1 MPHFVHGM
9 QATQTEHALTK
20 DKMKEVM
27 AKLKKLKSF
36 RKYQVK
42 FGTKTK
48 YTCIL
53 IRGCMVNV
61 SYRVVR
67 RLWVR

>member
-27 AKLKKLKSF
+27 AKLKKLRSF

-42 FGTKTK
+42 FDIKSMHMHIGLLSSHM
-48 YTCIL
+48 YT
-53 IRGCMVNV
+53 VW
-61 SYRVVR
+61 YVV
-67 RLWVR
+67 